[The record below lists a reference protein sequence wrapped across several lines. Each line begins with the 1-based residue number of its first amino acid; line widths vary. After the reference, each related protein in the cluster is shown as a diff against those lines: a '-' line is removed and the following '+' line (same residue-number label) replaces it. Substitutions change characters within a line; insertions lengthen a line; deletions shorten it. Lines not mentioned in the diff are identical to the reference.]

1 MSKRK
6 FTNGGSLP
14 PLLEGAGGG
23 SYFSPS
29 FGGGRGEATLIDSTL
44 RDGEQA
50 PGVVFTLD
58 EKLRIAAL
66 LEAAGVKE
74 VEVGTPAMGEDEI
87 RVIREIVQAGF
98 RFDKLC
104 WARAK
109 EFDIEESA
117 KTGADRINI
126 SFSVSDIQL
135 SAMGRDRSWVMKQI
149 RPMIA
154 FARQRF
160 DFIAIGAQD
169 ASRANR
175 DFLDEFIAACLA
187 EGVDRIRLA
196 DTVGILNPFSTA
208 GLFSSVTEK
217 FPFVD
222 FEFHGHNDLG
232 MATAN
237 SVTALMSGASSVSA
251 TVNGLGER
259 AGNACLE
266 EVTAALKMSS
276 GVDSGIYL
284 PNMQELCR
292 FVARA
297 SSKPI
302 FPSKPIVGEM
312 VCRHES
318 GIHCNSLLKDE
329 LAYQPFRSAEIGK
342 STEMVIGRHSGSRT
356 IRHFLEKQHLT
367 VSESQTAL
375 LTEQVK
381 ALSLRSKRG
390 LQVEELITL
399 ANNLNNL
406 EL

>member
-1 MSKRK
+1 MTTS
-6 FTNGGSLP
+6 S
-14 PLLEGAGGG
+14 
-23 SYFSPS
+23 SYI
-29 FGGGRGEATLIDSTL
+29 IDSTL

-50 PGVVFTLD
+50 PGVVFTLE

-66 LEAAGVKE
+66 LEDCGVKE
-74 VEVGTPAMGEDEI
+74 VEVGTPAMGEDEV

-117 KTGADRINI
+117 KTGANRINI

-135 SAMGRDRSWVMKQI
+135 SAMGRNTDWVMKLV

-196 DTVGILNPFSTA
+196 DTVGILNPFST
-208 GLFSSVTEK
+208 GQLFSTVCEK

-237 SVTALMSGASSVSA
+237 SVSALLSGAQSVSA
-251 TVNGLGER
+251 TINGLGER
-259 AGNACLE
+259 AGNACVE
-266 EVTAALKMSS
+266 EIAAALKISS
-276 GVDSGIYL
+276 GINCGIQL
-284 PNMQELCR
+284 SQIQELCR
-292 FVARA
+292 FVAQA

-302 FPSKPIVGEM
+302 HPSKPIVGEM

-318 GIHCNSLLKDE
+318 GIHCRSLLKDE
-329 LAYQPFRSAEIGK
+329 LAYQPFLSSEIGK
-342 STEMVIGRHSGSRT
+342 STEMVIGRHSGGRT
-356 IRHFLEKQHLT
+356 IKHFLEKLQISVNERHA
-367 VSESQTAL
+367 SL

-381 ALSLRSKRG
+381 ALSLSKKRG
-390 LQVEELITL
+390 LSQEELIHL
-399 ANNLNNL
+399 ANNLNHH
-406 EL
+406 ER

>member
-1 MSKRK
+1 MSNDKSSN
-6 FTNGGSLP
+6 TAS
-14 PLLEGAGGG
+14 
-23 SYFSPS
+23 FSPS
-29 FGGGRGEATLIDSTL
+29 FGGGRGEAILIDSTL

-50 PGVVFTLD
+50 PGVVFTLE

-66 LEAAGVKE
+66 LEDCGVKE
-74 VEVGTPAMGEDEI
+74 VEVGTPAMGDDEV

-109 EFDIEESA
+109 ESDIEESA
-117 KTGADRINI
+117 KTGANRINI

-135 SAMGRDRSWVMKQI
+135 SAMGRNTGWVMKQI

-160 DFIAIGAQD
+160 DFLAIGAQD

-175 DFLDEFIAACLA
+175 DFLDEFIATCLA
-187 EGVDRIRLA
+187 EGVHRIRLA

-208 GLFSSVTEK
+208 QLFSTVCEK

-237 SVTALMSGASSVSA
+237 SVAALLSGAQSVSA
-251 TVNGLGER
+251 TINGLGER

-266 EVTAALKMSS
+266 EVAAALKISS
-276 GVDSGIYL
+276 GIDTGIHL
-284 PNMQELCR
+284 TNIQEICR
-292 FVARA
+292 FVAQA

-302 FPSKPIVGEM
+302 PPSKPIVGEM

-318 GIHCNSLLKDE
+318 GIHCNSLLKNE
-329 LAYQPFRSAEIGK
+329 LTYQPFLSSEIGK
-342 STEMVIGRHSGSRT
+342 STEMVIGRHSGGNT
-356 IRHFLEKQHLT
+356 IRHFLDKQQIKI
-367 VSESQTAL
+367 SDRQNEL

-381 ALSLRSKRG
+381 ALSLGRKRG
-390 LQVEELITL
+390 LRLEELIAL
-399 ANNLNNL
+399 VNNLSIA

>member
-1 MSKRK
+1 MTK
-6 FTNGGSLP
+6 TP
-14 PLLEGAGGG
+14 HI
-23 SYFSPS
+23 
-29 FGGGRGEATLIDSTL
+29 IDSTL

-50 PGVVFTLD
+50 PGVVFTLE

-66 LEAAGVKE
+66 LEDCGVKE
-74 VEVGTPAMGEDEI
+74 VEVGTPAMGDDEI

-117 KTGADRINI
+117 KTGANRINI
-126 SFSVSDIQL
+126 SFSVSDVQL
-135 SAMGRDRSWVMKQI
+135 SAMGRDRNWVMKQI

-160 DFIAIGAQD
+160 DFVAIGAQD

-175 DFLDEFIAACLA
+175 DFLDEFIAVCLA
-187 EGVDRIRLA
+187 ERVDRIRLA
-196 DTVGILNPFSTA
+196 DTVGILNPISTMQ
-208 GLFSSVTEK
+208 LFSSVNQK

-237 SVTALMSGASSVSA
+237 SVSAFLSGAQSVSA
-251 TVNGLGER
+251 TINGLGER
-259 AGNACLE
+259 AGNACVE
-266 EVTAALKMSS
+266 EIAAALKISS
-276 GVDSGIYL
+276 GIDSGIHL
-284 PNMQELCR
+284 AGMQELCR
-292 FVARA
+292 FVAQA

-302 FPSKPIVGEM
+302 YPSKPIVGNM
-312 VCRHES
+312 ICRHES
-318 GIHCNSLLKDE
+318 GIHCNSLLKNE
-329 LAYQPFRSAEIGK
+329 LTYQPFHSAEIGK
-342 STEMVIGRHSGSRT
+342 SIEMVIGRHSGSRT

-375 LTEQVK
+375 LTDQVK

-399 ANNLNNL
+399 ANNLNHL

>member
-1 MSKRK
+1 MVTS
-6 FTNGGSLP
+6 
-14 PLLEGAGGG
+14 
-23 SYFSPS
+23 SPHI
-29 FGGGRGEATLIDSTL
+29 IDSTL

-58 EKLRIAAL
+58 EKLRIAGML
-66 LEAAGVKE
+66 DDCGIKE
-74 VEVGTPAMGEDEI
+74 LEVGTPAMGADEL
-87 RVIREIVQAGF
+87 RMIREIVKAGF

-117 KTGADRINI
+117 KTGASRINI
-126 SFSVSDIQL
+126 SFPVSDVQL
-135 SAMGRDRSWVMKQI
+135 SAIGRNTDWVMNQL
-149 RPMIA
+149 RPIIS

-175 DFLDEFIAACLA
+175 EFLNDFISACLA

-208 GLFSSVTEK
+208 HLFTSVSEK

-237 SVTALMSGASSVSA
+237 SVAALLSGASSVSA

-259 AGNACLE
+259 AGNAFLE
-266 EVTAALKMSS
+266 EIAAALKVSAGIDCGIHLS
-276 GVDSGIYL
+276 G
-284 PNMQELCR
+284 MQELCR
-292 FVARA
+292 FVAEA

-302 FPSKPIVGEM
+302 HSSKPIVGDM
-312 VCRHES
+312 ICRHES

-329 LAYQPFRSAEIGK
+329 LTYQPFLSSEIGRT
-342 STEMVIGRHSGSRT
+342 TEMVLGRHSGAGT
-356 IRHFLEKQHLT
+356 IRHMLEKQNLRIT
-367 VSESQTAL
+367 DRQTTL

-381 ALSLRSKRG
+381 SLSFRKKRELR
-390 LQVEELITL
+390 VDELINL
-399 ANNLNNL
+399 ANNLNRL

>member
-1 MSKRK
+1 MAS
-6 FTNGGSLP
+6 TTP
-14 PLLEGAGGG
+14 HI
-23 SYFSPS
+23 
-29 FGGGRGEATLIDSTL
+29 IDTTL
-44 RDGEQA
+44 RDGEQS

-58 EKLRIAAL
+58 EKLRIAGM
-66 LEAAGVKE
+66 LEDCGIKE
-74 VEVGTPAMGEDEI
+74 LEVGTPAMGADEL
-87 RVIREIVQAGF
+87 RMIREIVQAGF

-117 KTGADRINI
+117 KTGANRINI
-126 SFSVSDIQL
+126 SFPVSDVQL
-135 SAMGRDRSWVMKQI
+135 SAMGRNTDWVMNQL
-149 RPMIA
+149 RPIIS

-175 DFLDEFIAACLA
+175 EFLDEFISACLA

-208 GLFSSVTEK
+208 QLFTSVSEK

-237 SVTALMSGASSVSA
+237 SVAALLSGASSVSA

-259 AGNACLE
+259 AGNAFLE
-266 EVTAALKMSS
+266 EIAAALKVSAGIDCGIHLS
-276 GVDSGIYL
+276 G
-284 PNMQELCR
+284 MQELCH
-292 FVARA
+292 FVAEA

-302 FPSKPIVGEM
+302 YPSKPIVGDM
-312 VCRHES
+312 ICRHES
-318 GIHCNSLLKDE
+318 GIHCNSLLKNE
-329 LAYQPFRSAEIGK
+329 LTYQPFLSSEIGR
-342 STEMVIGRHSGSRT
+342 STEMVLGRHSGSGT
-356 IRHFLEKQHLT
+356 IRYLLEKQNMKFT
-367 VSESQTAL
+367 NRQTAL
-375 LTEQVK
+375 LTDQVK
-381 ALSLRSKRG
+381 SLSFRKKRELRID
-390 LQVEELITL
+390 ELINL
-399 ANNLNNL
+399 ANNLISL